1 MPTSRTHT
9 STSPRS
15 RTSSRAGTTA
25 RNEIIA
31 MLKDDHKRVKKA
43 FRDFEKLDPHEDPE
57 RCQSL
62 VAQTCSEL
70 EIHAKLEEE
79 LFYPAARDCL
89 GDEDLIDEAEVEHM
103 SLKML
108 IGELQNMAPEDEKFA
123 ATFKVLGEY
132 VKHHVGEEEGE
143 IFPQLSHAKF
153 NWEELQGEMTSRREA
168 LMTEYLPQMAKTG
181 EKPAPAKSSGGE
193 RASGRSS
200 QRQKGIQ
207 DDSEVSASAAPEA
220 GAGEEEE

>member
-25 RNEIIA
+25 RTEIIA
-31 MLKDDHKRVKKA
+31 MLKDDHKRAKKA

-62 VAQTCSEL
+62 VMQTCNEL

-89 GDEDLIDEAEVEHM
+89 GDEALIDEAEVEHM

-108 IGELQNMAPEDEKFA
+108 IGELENMTPEDEKYA

-153 NWEELQGEMTSRREA
+153 NWEELQHEMTQRREA
-168 LMTEYLPQMAKTG
+168 LMNEYLPQMAKPG
-181 EKPAPAKSSGGE
+181 EKPQASAKSSGGE
-193 RASGRSS
+193 RASSRKS
-200 QRQKGIQ
+200 QKGAQ

-220 GAGEEEE
+220 GASEEEE

>member
-1 MPTSRTHT
+1 MPTSRTH
-9 STSPRS
+9 SGASPRS
-15 RTSSRAGTTA
+15 RASSRAGSTA

-31 MLKDDHKRVKKA
+31 MLKDDHKRAKKA

-62 VAQTCSEL
+62 VTQTCKEL

-79 LFYPAARDCL
+79 LFYPAARECL
-89 GDEDLIDEAEVEHM
+89 GDEELIDEAEVEHG

-108 IGELQNMAPEDEKFA
+108 IGNLENLTPEDEKYA

-153 NWEELQGEMTSRREA
+153 NWEELQNEMTQRREV
-168 LMTEYLPQMAKTG
+168 LMKEYLPQMASAAAKPG
-181 EKPAPAKSSGGE
+181 IEKSGSGD
-193 RASGRSS
+193 RGRSRS
-200 QRQKGIQ
+200 AQASTQ
-207 DDSEVSASAAPEA
+207 DEKVISASPTPAARS
-220 GAGEEEE
+220 GEEEE

>member
-1 MPTSRTHT
+1 MPTSRTH
-9 STSPRS
+9 SGASPRS
-15 RTSSRAGTTA
+15 RASSRAGSTA

-31 MLKDDHKRVKKA
+31 MLKDDHKRAKKA

-62 VAQTCSEL
+62 VTQTCKEL

-79 LFYPAARDCL
+79 LFYPAARECL
-89 GDEDLIDEAEVEHM
+89 GDEELIDEAEVEHG

-108 IGELQNMAPEDEKFA
+108 IGNLENLTPEDEKYA

-153 NWEELQGEMTSRREA
+153 NWEELQNEMTQRREA
-168 LMTEYLPQMAKTG
+168 LMKEYLPQMAPAAAKPG
-181 EKPAPAKSSGGE
+181 IEKSGSGD
-193 RASGRSS
+193 RGRSRS
-200 QRQKGIQ
+200 AQTSTQ
-207 DDSEVSASAAPEA
+207 DEKVVSASPSPAA
-220 GAGEEEE
+220 GSDEEEE

>member
-1 MPTSRTHT
+1 MPTSRTH
-9 STSPRS
+9 SGASPRS
-15 RTSSRAGTTA
+15 RASSRAGSTA

-31 MLKDDHKRVKKA
+31 MLKDDHKRAKKA

-62 VAQTCSEL
+62 VTQTCKEL

-79 LFYPAARDCL
+79 LFYPAARECL
-89 GDEDLIDEAEVEHM
+89 GDEELIDEAEVEHG

-108 IGELQNMAPEDEKFA
+108 IGNLENLTPEDEKYA

-153 NWEELQGEMTSRREA
+153 NWEELQNEMTQRREA
-168 LMTEYLPQMAKTG
+168 LMKEYLPQMASAAAKPG
-181 EKPAPAKSSGGE
+181 IEKSGSGD
-193 RASGRSS
+193 RGRSRS
-200 QRQKGIQ
+200 AQTSTQ
-207 DDSEVSASAAPEA
+207 DEKVVSASPSPAA
-220 GAGEEEE
+220 GSGEEEE